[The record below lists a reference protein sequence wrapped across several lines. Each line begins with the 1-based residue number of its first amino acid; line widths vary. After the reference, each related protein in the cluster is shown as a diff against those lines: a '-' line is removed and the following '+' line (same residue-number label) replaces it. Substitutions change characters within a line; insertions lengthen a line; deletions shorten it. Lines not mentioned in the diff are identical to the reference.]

1 MTSDFYKIETLSEM
15 FKFLNIP
22 NLKHPLITLI
32 DYSKTPLKLK
42 LPKHKFLCNFYQ
54 ISFKSDQNGFVKY
67 GRETYDYQ
75 EGTLIYVAPNQVVE
89 YGNSEK
95 IELNSGWTL
104 FFHAD
109 LIRSFSLDKKMKEY
123 NFFNYQSNEA
133 LHISEKE
140 KEIIESIIY
149 KIQIELD
156 SNLDDFSE
164 EVIVSNLELLFNYS
178 KRFYNR
184 QFITRKRFNS
194 DIITLFSDELDSY
207 FEKNIQKESGIP
219 TTQYFAK
226 KLNYSPNY
234 LNELIKKQTGK
245 SISEHINYKILELAK
260 SSLLNS
266 SKTVSE
272 IAFEL
277 GFSYSQYFSRFFKKN
292 IGKTPNEYR
301 KSS

>member
-1 MTSDFYKIETLSEM
+1 M
-15 FKFLNIP
+15 
-22 NLKHPLITLI
+22 NLPGPKHPLITFI
-32 DYSKTPLKLK
+32 DYSETPFKMK
-42 LPKHKFLCNFYQ
+42 LPKHKFICNFYQ

-89 YGNSEK
+89 YATSDEV
-95 IELNSGWTL
+95 EMNSGWTL

-109 LIRSFSLDKKMKEY
+109 LIRSFSLDKKMKDY
-123 NFFNYQSNEA
+123 SFFNYQSNEA

-140 KEIIESIIY
+140 KEIIESIMH

-194 DIITLFSDELDSY
+194 DVISEFIDLLENY
-207 FEKNIQKESGIP
+207 FEKNIQQESGLP
-219 TTQYFAK
+219 TTQYFAE
-226 KLNYSPNY
+226 KLNYSSNY
-234 LNELIKKQTGK
+234 LNELVKKQTGK
-245 SISEHINYKILELAK
+245 SVSEHINFKVLELAK
-260 SSLLNS
+260 SSLLNTT
-266 SKTVSE
+266 KTVSE

-277 GFSYSQYFSRFFKKN
+277 GFTYSQYFSRFFKKN
-292 IGKTPNEYR
+292 TGKTPIEYR
-301 KSS
+301 KIS